1 VPAVCPRL
9 AYHPQRSRHEPL
21 AKLVRGLLIA
31 LISGLCV
38 DGGGAAATAPG
49 LADSPGGTDMPM
61 ATNDASTA
69 NVVDADAF
77 IVRDPKGRKR
87 ILIGN
92 LWPAESGEWYPGV
105 ALYDEH
111 GSERVCLL
119 LGDAGP
125 VLSFAEAGDTRLEI
139 GCTNLDA

>member
-1 VPAVCPRL
+1 
-9 AYHPQRSRHEPL
+9 
-21 AKLVRGLLIA
+21 
-31 LISGLCV
+31 
-38 DGGGAAATAPG
+38 
-49 LADSPGGTDMPM
+49 MPK

-69 NVVDADAF
+69 NVVEADAF

-87 ILIGN
+87 VLIGN

-125 VLSFAEAGDTRLEI
+125 VLSFAEGGDTRLEI
-139 GCTNLDA
+139 GLFEQPSTPAEPGLVWVTSEGKAAQPWDAD

>member
-1 VPAVCPRL
+1 M
-9 AYHPQRSRHEPL
+9 Q
-21 AKLVRGLLIA
+21 K
-31 LISGLCV
+31 
-38 DGGGAAATAPG
+38 
-49 LADSPGGTDMPM
+49 
-61 ATNDASTA
+61 ATNDASNPTL
-69 NVVDADAF
+69 VEADAF
-77 IVRDPKGRKR
+77 IVRDPQGRKR

-125 VLSFAEAGDTRLEI
+125 VLSFAEEGSTVLEL
-139 GCTNLDA
+139 GTVDHALRHPRCGPYVAVSHPGG